1 MRLFLGFL
9 QIIEKNGSHEYGYV
23 LIKKTHRSSHYL
35 GVLQFY
41 NFLQVG

>member
-23 LIKKTHRSSHYL
+23 LIKKTPQKFTLFERNT
-35 GVLQFY
+35 VL
-41 NFLQVG
+41 

>member
-23 LIKKTHRSSHYL
+23 LIKKNPTEVHIIWA
-35 GVLQFY
+35 
-41 NFLQVG
+41 